1 MIEFLFLLAVLSFIA
16 VLFYRDSKPSFEI
29 LQLEAERID
38 ELPELYSE
46 KYPIVLRGLS
56 FPSLGTYAEMKNRPH
71 ILQLG
76 VKPDLSLDALLHSP
90 QLSSFRF
97 TEETTS
103 FLAKESGL
111 PIWSANML
119 YPKILPS
126 FARPIYS
133 TKESL
138 WPSHRGLWK
147 TKAFYTFCTP
157 TQGIASVKLLL
168 PSMIPY
174 LPLKWETMN
183 FDHLKKEDTPL
194 LSHLQFVEVK
204 LRPGTA
210 LCIPAHVLVNITQH
224 PDSSDTLFTYIVDI
238 HHPISRFS

>member
-16 VLFYRDSKPSFEI
+16 VLFYRDSKTSFEL

-46 KYPIVLRGLS
+46 KHPIVLRGLS

-76 VKPDLSLDALLHSP
+76 VTPNLSLDALLHSP

-111 PIWSANML
+111 PIWCANML

-138 WPSHRGLWK
+138 WPVFVTYCSCGDSLNPGK
-147 TKAFYTFCTP
+147 ISGPNLFT
-157 TQGIASVKLLL
+157 
-168 PSMIPY
+168 
-174 LPLKWETMN
+174 
-183 FDHLKKEDTPL
+183 L
-194 LSHLQFVEVK
+194 LSKLNILSDRIALSDVGILLDTIEILSSKHELHVSRASSVEQK
-204 LRPGTA
+204 G
-210 LCIPAHVLVNITQH
+210 C
-224 PDSSDTLFTYIVDI
+224 
-238 HHPISRFS
+238 